1 MILITGGAG
10 FIGSHLSGMFLES
23 NQKVAVVDN
32 FSYGKREYLPL
43 SNTDLTVLEH
53 DILDQQGLERI
64 FKTLKP
70 ELIIHLAAIHH
81 IPTCELDP
89 TAALRVNVEG
99 TVSVMESCRKH
110 EVRKVIFAS
119 SGAVYDTIDETLLE
133 DQTPVVPKD
142 IYSISK
148 ACGEDLLRLY
158 TERGH
163 FRGITCRLFNAV
175 GPGETN
181 AHLVP
186 EILQQIKAGKDE
198 IVLGNLQTHRSY
210 IHVKDVAEAI
220 FRLSR
225 QEIKKK
231 YDVFNIGNETEYT
244 AADLMDMISYIAGKK
259 FRVIQSPAKKRS
271 NDRPHQKAG
280 MKKLSDTLG
289 WLPSR
294 SIESALR
301 EAFSEIVHHA

>member
-10 FIGSHLSGMFLES
+10 FIGSHLTGMYLEH
-23 NQKVAVVDN
+23 NMQVTVIDN
-32 FSYGKREYLPL
+32 FSYGRREYLPPGNPQL
-43 SNTDLTVLEH
+43 SILEH
-53 DILDQQGLERI
+53 DILDQPDLERI
-64 FKTLKP
+64 FKKLKP
-70 ELIIHLAAIHH
+70 ELVIHLAAIHH

-89 TAALRVNVEG
+89 TAALKANVEG
-99 TVSVMESCRKH
+99 TVSVLESCRKH
-110 EVRKVIFAS
+110 EVSKVIFAS

-148 ACGEDLLRLY
+148 ACGEDLLKLY

-186 EILQQIKAGKDE
+186 EILQQIKAGKEE
-198 IVLGNLQTHRSY
+198 IVLGNLQTYRSY

-225 QEIKKK
+225 EEIKKN

-244 AADLMDMISYIAGKK
+244 AADLMDKISVIAGKK
-259 FRVIQSPAKKRS
+259 FSIIQSSTKKRS

-280 MKKLSDTLG
+280 MKKLGDTLG

>member
-10 FIGSHLSGMFLES
+10 FIGSHLTGMFLERDK
-23 NQKVAVVDN
+23 KVAVIDN
-32 FSYGKREYLPL
+32 FSYGRREYLPE
-43 SNTDLTVLEH
+43 SNPNLTLIEH

-64 FKTLKP
+64 FKSLKP
-70 ELIIHLAAIHH
+70 SLVIHLAAIHH

-89 TAALRVNVEG
+89 AAALRANVEG
-99 TVSVMESCRKH
+99 TVSVLESCRKNMAA
-110 EVRKVIFAS
+110 KVIFAS
-119 SGAVYDTIDETLLE
+119 SGAVYDIVNETLME
-133 DQTPVVPKD
+133 DHTPVVPKD

-163 FRGITCRLFNAV
+163 FRGISCRLFNAV
-175 GPGETN
+175 GPCETN

-186 EILQQIKAGKDE
+186 EILQQIKAGKEE
-198 IVLGNLQTHRSY
+198 IVLGNLQTYRSY

-220 FRLSR
+220 LRLS
-225 QEIKKK
+225 QEAIEKN

-244 AADLMDMISYIAGKK
+244 AANLMDMIAGIAGKK
-259 FRVIQSPAKKRS
+259 FSIIQSPAKQRS
-271 NDRPHQKAG
+271 NDRLHQKAG
-280 MKKLSDTLG
+280 MKKLGDTLG

-294 SIESALR
+294 TIESALR